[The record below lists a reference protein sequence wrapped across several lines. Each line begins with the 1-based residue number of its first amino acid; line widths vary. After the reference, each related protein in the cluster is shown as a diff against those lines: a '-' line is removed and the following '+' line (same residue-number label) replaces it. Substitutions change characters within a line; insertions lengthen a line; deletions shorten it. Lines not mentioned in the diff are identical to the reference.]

1 MQDLTFFRSPFI
13 SDKASGWCFS
23 FLVHYLLSFLWR
35 LTCLFFSEICNF
47 LYELEH
53 HLETYYIWCLF
64 SRHIQ
69 NINTFIIFNFAL
81 STLSQSSEFHGSVWL
96 ARASGWLMI
105 FTLKIGCSRESV
117 VFQLEIQKVK
127 SVQIEFQT
135 STNKF
140 PTTLHYISLYRY
152 YILYLVIYSSMV
164 FLSSSSS
171 LLSKSYM
178 NVIGGETYFRNTIFK
193 LTLNSL
199 RKSVN
204 INKKYYY

>member
-1 MQDLTFFRSPFI
+1 M
-13 SDKASGWCFS
+13 
-23 FLVHYLLSFLWR
+23 
-35 LTCLFFSEICNF
+35 
-47 LYELEH
+47 
-53 HLETYYIWCLF
+53 
-64 SRHIQ
+64 
-69 NINTFIIFNFAL
+69 NTFIIFNFAL

-152 YILYLVIYSSMV
+152 YILFLVIYSSMV

>member
-1 MQDLTFFRSPFI
+1 MTRPRDDVSVFWSITSCRFFEGLPVYFFLKYATFFMN
-13 SDKASGWCFS
+13 
-23 FLVHYLLSFLWR
+23 L
-35 LTCLFFSEICNF
+35 
-47 LYELEH
+47 
-53 HLETYYIWCLF
+53 
-64 SRHIQ
+64 
-69 NINTFIIFNFAL
+69 NTILKPTIFDVYFPG
-81 STLSQSSEFHGSVWL
+81 EFHGSVWL

-117 VFQLEIQKVK
+117 VFQLQIQKVK

-140 PTTLHYISLYRY
+140 PTTIHYISLYRY
-152 YILYLVIYSSMV
+152 YILFLVIYSSMV

-199 RKSVN
+199 RQV
-204 INKKYYY
+204 